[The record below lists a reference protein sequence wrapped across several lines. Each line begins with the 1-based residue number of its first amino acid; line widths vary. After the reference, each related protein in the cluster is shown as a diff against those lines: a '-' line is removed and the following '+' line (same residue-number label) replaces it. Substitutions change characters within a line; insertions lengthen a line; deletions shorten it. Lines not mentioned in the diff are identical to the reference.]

1 MTIPRQKRKYKQIL
15 SHRTA
20 VYEQA
25 LDNLIQGRETVEYVH
40 YRWKKLHAIKK

>member
-1 MTIPRQKRKYKQIL
+1 MTSPRQKRKYKEVL

-25 LDNLIQGRETVEYVH
+25 LDNLMQGKETVEYVH
-40 YRWKKLHAIKK
+40 YRAMKLKAIKK

>member
-1 MTIPRQKRKYKQIL
+1 MTSPRQKRKFKEVL

-25 LDNLIQGRETVEYVH
+25 LDNLIQGKETPEYVH
-40 YRWKKLHAIKK
+40 YRFKKLKALRK